1 MVNTSWIAAWFTV
14 KIMMFSAH
22 TTAPT
27 GEQQPES
34 SQSYDAEDKENGHEA
49 NVKDF
54 LDEDDKQE
62 SPKATVEDGS
72 DDEDSESD
80 EDFPEEATDA
90 DVAADADSSG
100 INSTNNSIRNFWAAT
115 RRAAVSKAT
124 ELAAQAKDAMFN
136 AIKKIKEL
144 GFVGTAKAIGNWVK
158 EHPWETA
165 AIVTMVTLACTAIG
179 LAVVG
184 FGASGVAAGSIAAG
198 IQAGI
203 GNVVAGSLFATC
215 TSAMMGGSGALI
227 IFGGVGVGT
236 FATIAV
242 ALTAW
247 RRFKSQRE
255 RTLVKTRN
263 PTTLSDTSGKAVDN
277 AIFWT
282 ICAAAAAVYYMKSWW
297 RRNSSRTRRSRS
309 D

>member
-1 MVNTSWIAAWFTV
+1 MANISWIAAWFTV

-34 SQSYDAEDKENGHEA
+34 SHSYDAENKEDGHEA

-54 LDEDDKQE
+54 LDEDDKQD
-62 SPKATVEDGS
+62 SHKATVEDGS

-80 EDFPEEATDA
+80 EDFPEEAT
-90 DVAADADSSG
+90 DADSSG

-144 GFVGTAKAIGNWVK
+144 GFVGTAKAIGNWMK

-165 AIVTMVTLACTAIG
+165 AIVTMVALACTAIG

-236 FATIAV
+236 FATVAV

-247 RRFKSQRE
+247 RGFKSQRE
-255 RTLVKTRN
+255 RALVKTRN
-263 PTTLSDTSGKAVDN
+263 PTTHSNTSGKAVDN

-297 RRNSSRTRRSRS
+297 RGNSSRKRRSRS